1 MESAVDRKTPAR
13 ILVGDRDDDVAQ
25 HGIPWWVVDEP
36 DRVDTLLSDSL
47 AFIDR
52 AAPSEMMIISTPV
65 VLEPGCRA
73 RAEPV
78 GSLSTIEE
86 SGALRSGAAGA
97 DTIPE
102 LVDVGDRVVN
112 ITGKVGF
119 NARSHTALEGLPAA
133 RDPRCPCGRRG
144 DAALDR
150 LGRARGVRTRR
161 QRHDPVRRHIGP
173 YAGWAGVRLTQQLPA
188 LQERYPVPWTSRAMT
203 SRSRPN
209 GGSGTCCARISR
221 TAAGL
226 PASCA

>member
-1 MESAVDRKTPAR
+1 MDRKTTAR

-65 VLEPGCRA
+65 VSEPGCRA

-86 SGALRSGAAGA
+86 SGAFRMGAAGA

-112 ITGKVGF
+112 ITGKAGF
-119 NARSHTALEGLPAA
+119 NARSRTAFEGLPAA
-133 RDPRCPCGRRG
+133 REIRDVLVAGVVMPLWIDRAGRAAYKRG
-144 DAALDR
+144 DTATILSDGTS
-150 LGRARGVRTRR
+150 GRTPG
-161 QRHDPVRRHIGP
+161 G
-173 YAGWAGVRLTQQLPA
+173 
-188 LQERYPVPWTSRAMT
+188 QEFA
-203 SRSRPN
+203 
-209 GGSGTCCARISR
+209 
-221 TAAGL
+221 
-226 PASCA
+226 